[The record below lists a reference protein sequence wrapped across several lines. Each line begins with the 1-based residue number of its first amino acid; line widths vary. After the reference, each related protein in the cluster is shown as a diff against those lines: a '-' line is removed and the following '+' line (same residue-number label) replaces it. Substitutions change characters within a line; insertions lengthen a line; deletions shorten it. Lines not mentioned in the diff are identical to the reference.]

1 MFFFS
6 LSACVIY
13 LNLEY
18 LALLLVRKQ
27 KTTKKTV
34 CCVSCV
40 SLGRPQFVEYRKPCV
55 LISHRSELRFLLTC
69 ISINETGVS
78 REYKNRISEK
88 SMYDISVPFDHSNC
102 QFFYIKIYQKH

>member
-34 CCVSCV
+34 SAVFHVCHLVGLSLLNIENHVS
-40 SLGRPQFVEYRKPCV
+40 
-55 LISHRSELRFLLTC
+55 
-69 ISINETGVS
+69 
-78 REYKNRISEK
+78 
-88 SMYDISVPFDHSNC
+88 
-102 QFFYIKIYQKH
+102 